1 MRKHTLMMA
10 AAILLVL
17 ISVVPV
23 LAALENDWWVI
34 GGGGGP
40 ISSAGLALSSTIGQP
55 LIGIVSKD
63 AMQLCTGFWCGAEP
77 VYCAYLPLI
86 IVGNQEFAAYQDQ

>member
-23 LAALENDWWVI
+23 LAALDNDWWVM
-34 GGGGGP
+34 GGGGGS
-40 ISSAGLALSSTIGQP
+40 ISSAGFALSSTIGQP
-55 LIGIVSKD
+55 LIGTASND
-63 AMQLCTGFWCGAEP
+63 SLQLCAGFWCGVMPEYY
-77 VYCAYLPLI
+77 VYLPLI
-86 IVGNQEFAAYQDQ
+86 YIAP